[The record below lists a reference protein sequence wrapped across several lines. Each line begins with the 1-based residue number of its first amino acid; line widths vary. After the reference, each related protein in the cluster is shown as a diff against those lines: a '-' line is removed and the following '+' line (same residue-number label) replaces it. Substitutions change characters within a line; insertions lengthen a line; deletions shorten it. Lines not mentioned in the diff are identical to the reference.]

1 MENTKKDRTQLKSY
15 FRSNAAPSEQNFK
28 DFIDA
33 GLNQKED
40 GIAKIQDGPLAIEAA
55 GSSQDLL
62 HFYAKFSD
70 VKPTWKLS
78 QKIGDRPGFLL
89 LTGNDAPR
97 LFIDS
102 ETGKTG
108 IGTKTPSGRLHVYEE
123 TGSVPSAD
131 TGAFVLEHGDLKG
144 QSSIVFKTKANR
156 PKDTGFITF
165 QEDTAEVPGANILT
179 IGTGESTSTSN
190 HLALLPSGNVGIG
203 TKTPTAKLDVNGTVR
218 LKTGN
223 QGAGKVLTSDLN
235 GNATWAQP
243 QVRRDYRPYGTPTY
257 CWDGTL
263 KTAQNGT
270 DPQTQLSSRGA
281 ATISKYDG
289 FNPWF
294 FKSMFILSNL
304 STEAIGTD
312 APPVNGIYLTLP
324 ATPGVHNAL
333 LLSTIDRDRWSVF
346 TVWLCDSNGNNCVKI
361 MRSSNNANGSPSGLS
376 NDGTTPSGNM
386 SSYMIGPRNATKET
400 NEHAWINFPVTAQ
413 QVATYSNNGNLK
425 FLLTNGYNFYT
436 NDTNWVYL
444 SGFALVPNMYGFTQ
458 HPALVLHWGLNGN
471 VTKDLSWHSIW
482 NNDGLAQ
489 VLTNST
495 AVVHVK
501 VVDSDQDLLVTFYEH
516 NNGWHGG
523 TLLINVGTN
532 PMIFS
537 PSDAIIGIGKMLYS
551 GRMYSR
557 PQSILIPKEIVKE
570 QLIKTAAA
578 VPSMLKLT
586 LRNPGGMSYHLRGID
601 TEIFY

>member
-15 FRSNAAPSEQNFK
+15 FRSNAAPTEQNFK

-40 GIAKIQDGPLAIEAA
+40 GIAKIQDGPLAIEAV
-55 GSSQDLL
+55 GSAQDLF

-70 VKPTWKLS
+70 VKPAWKLS

-97 LFIDS
+97 FFIDS
-102 ETGKTG
+102 ESGKTG

-123 TGSVPSAD
+123 TGSIPSAD

-156 PKDTGFITF
+156 PKDTGFITY

-223 QGAGKVLTSDLN
+223 QGVGKVLTSDLN
-235 GNATWAQP
+235 GNANWVQP

-263 KTAQNGT
+263 KTAENGGE
-270 DPQTQLSSRGA
+270 PQAQLSARGA
-281 ATISKYDG
+281 GTFVKYNN
-289 FNPWF
+289 FEPWF
-294 FKSMFILSNL
+294 YKSMFSLNALSA
-304 STEAIGTD
+304 EAFGTD
-312 APPVNGIYLTLP
+312 APPVNGVYLTLP

-346 TVWLCDSNGNNCVKI
+346 TVWLCDANGSNCVKI
-361 MRSSNNANGSPSGLS
+361 ARSSNNANGSATGLS
-376 NDGTTPSGNM
+376 NDGSAVSGTM
-386 SSYMIGPRNATKET
+386 SSYLIGPRNSTKEI
-400 NEHAWINFPVTAQ
+400 NEHAWMNFPITAD
-413 QVATYSNNGNLK
+413 QVATYSTNGNLK
-425 FLLTNGYNFYT
+425 FILTSGANFNT
-436 NDTNWVYL
+436 NEPNLVYL
-444 SGFALVPNMYGFTQ
+444 SGFALVPNPYGFTQ
-458 HPALVLHWGLNGN
+458 HPGLVLHWGLNGN
-471 VTKDLSWHSIW
+471 ASNDLKWHSVW
-482 NNDGLAQ
+482 NNDGLVKVDAN
-489 VLTNST
+489 TTSNIY
-495 AVVHVK
+495 VK
-501 VVDSDQDLLVTFYEH
+501 VVDPNQDLLVTFYEH

-532 PMIFS
+532 PTIFS

-551 GRMYSR
+551 GRMYYR
-557 PQSILIPKEIVKE
+557 PQSILIPKEIVKA
-570 QLIKTAAA
+570 QLAKSGSA
-578 VPSMLKLT
+578 VPSMLRLI
-586 LRNPGGMSYHLRGID
+586 LRNPGGFPYHFRGAD
-601 TEIFY
+601 TEIFF